1 VNAGA
6 FPPGHVSAEL
16 GQFHSVPRVKAHVQ
30 RHLYAS
36 VYFHG
41 CLFCLLL
48 YSSDVFFVFAS
59 MPAFYVF
66 RCLVVF
72 AYVLLS
78 TCFKHIYW
86 PLFVLHLRVTSF
98 LPLVMCHRDP
108 MDFSMSHHSGTGH
121 KADWPIICSTPNDH
135 SLCVSI
141 RSCAPVL
148 WRLRYCKCK
157 KRVSEEADCHA

>member
-1 VNAGA
+1 VNAEA
-6 FPPGHVSAEL
+6 FPPGHASAEL

-48 YSSDVFFVFAS
+48 YSSDVFWCVCLYACVLCVSVFS
-59 MPAFYVF
+59 RV
-66 RCLVVF
+66 CLCAPF
-72 AYVLLS
+72 NLLQ
-78 TCFKHIYW
+78 THW
-86 PLFVLHLRVTSF
+86 PIFVLHLRVTSF
-98 LPLVMCHRDP
+98 LPLVMCHGDP
-108 MDFSMSHHSGTGH
+108 MDFSMSHHSGTDH

-135 SLCVSI
+135 SLCVPI

-148 WRLRYCKCK
+148 WRLRCCKCK